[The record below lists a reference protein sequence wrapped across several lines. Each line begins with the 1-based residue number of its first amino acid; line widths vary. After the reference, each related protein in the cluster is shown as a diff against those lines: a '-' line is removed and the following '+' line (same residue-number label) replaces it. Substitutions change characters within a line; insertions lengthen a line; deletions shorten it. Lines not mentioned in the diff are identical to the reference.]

1 MKHFMAAFI
10 ALIVAASPAIQA
22 HADDKRIE
30 LERRIELLEQ
40 EVSKIRR
47 DMEAPNVTAESK
59 YTDEVIGQVRENWF
73 FPEDLAVQKD
83 DFLRV
88 AIEISEDGTF
98 AEPEVVKSSG
108 NEPFNS
114 YALECLSKST
124 PLPPIPAEIGK
135 DTVELELL
143 FRPPQN

>member
-1 MKHFMAAFI
+1 MKHYMAAVI
-10 ALIVAASPAIQA
+10 ALIVWAPLGAQA
-22 HADDKRIE
+22 QADEKRIE

-47 DMEAPNVTAESK
+47 DIESPDVNAESK
-59 YTDEVIGQVRENWF
+59 YTDKVTSRVRENWF
-73 FPEDLAVQKD
+73 FPEDLEVQKD

-88 AIEISEDGTF
+88 AIEISKDGTF